1 MSWIPSAPHVRLGW
15 LAAVLAVSAG
25 LADLVAPAFGARDA
39 TWISPVDLARRIR
52 DGSPDLD
59 LVDVR
64 GAEDYEAGH
73 IPTARNAP
81 LPDFDGSP
89 AASDQ
94 TMVVYAGTDD
104 QAIEAAV
111 LAQEETMPGHVLVLE
126 RGIEGW
132 LDDIMAPRI
141 ARNATESERA
151 VFAARSELSRWFGGV
166 PRVVDTITADAT
178 PPEAKRSARLLGGC

>member
-1 MSWIPSAPHVRLGW
+1 MTRIPSAPHVRLAW
-15 LAAVLAVSAG
+15 LAAALAVSAG
-25 LADLVAPAFGARDA
+25 LAEVVTPAVDARSVS
-39 TWISPVDLARRIR
+39 WISPVDLARRIR
-52 DGSPDLD
+52 DGSPDID

-81 LPDFDGSP
+81 LSDFDGS
-89 AASDQ
+89 AAAPDQ

-104 QAIEAAV
+104 RAIEAAAR
-111 LAQEETMPGHVLVLE
+111 AQAERVPASVLVLE
-126 RGIEGW
+126 RGIDGW

-151 VFAARSELSRWFGGV
+151 AFATRSELSRWFGGV
-166 PRVVDTITADAT
+166 PRVVDAITDAT